1 MNRTRRTT
9 AVLATLALLTVSAL
23 FVATPSA
30 DAHGTPYACNISG
43 ANIITHYGCLRAW
56 KLPDGRLAGY
66 VQDRHSDGLAVR
78 VDTGGPTIWRV
89 GVAYSST
96 TTPKYWS
103 SPDKGSARLCQSN
116 GANCVKY
123 TP

>member
-1 MNRTRRTT
+1 MKPTRRITT
-9 AVLATLALLTVSAL
+9 VLATLALAIASAL
-23 FVATPSA
+23 FVAAPSA

-56 KLPDGRLAGY
+56 KLPGGGLAGY
-66 VQDRHSDGLAVR
+66 VQDRHSDGFSVR
-78 VDTGGPTIWRV
+78 VDAGGPSIWATNV
-89 GVAYSST
+89 GSSNT

-103 SPDKGSARLCQSN
+103 TAHKPTAKMCLSN
-116 GANCVKY
+116 GTQCVNY